1 MFLIITE
8 PMAAL
13 SAMAEPEMPPKI
25 IEAPTT
31 TMPSPPGMKP
41 KAARAKPMMRRP
53 TPPRLISSPA
63 TMKSGMARKWLG
75 STPPMKL
82 RNSACERIAADRR
95 RGSG

>member
-1 MFLIITE
+1 MTE

-31 TMPSPPGMKP
+31 TMPRPPAMNP

-53 TPPRLISSPA
+53 TPPRLIISPA
-63 TMKSGMARKWLG
+63 TMNSGIARKWFG
-75 STPPMKL
+75 STPPMKF
-82 RNSACERIAADRR
+82 RNSAC
-95 RGSG
+95 SG